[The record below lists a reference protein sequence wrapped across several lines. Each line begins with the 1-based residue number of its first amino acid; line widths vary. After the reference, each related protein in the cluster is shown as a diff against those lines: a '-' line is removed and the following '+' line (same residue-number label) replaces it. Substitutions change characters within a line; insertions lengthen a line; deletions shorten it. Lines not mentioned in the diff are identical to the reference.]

1 MAVSRSKDERR
12 EQIEYNCSEYL
23 VRASFDYV
31 RGEVRNLFEVR
42 VFAPHGLRNL
52 NKYKRT

>member
-1 MAVSRSKDERR
+1 MAVTRAKDERR

-23 VRASFDYV
+23 VRASFDYF